1 MPNILPSLNEH
12 IRRLARREIRAQTSS
27 TKRATSHYRR
37 DIAALKRL
45 VKAMGSRI
53 AYLEKHGRDGS
64 RVRTGAPEEVPANTR
79 FRADGLKSHRAR
91 LGLSA
96 KDFGRLVGVSGLTIY
111 NWESGK
117 ARPRKKQLAA
127 LITIRG
133 IGKREAEKRLEG
145 ASKGKK

>member
-27 TKRATSHYRR
+27 TKRATAHYRR

-45 VKAMGSRI
+45 VKTLTTRLAYVERHSVSQASSAGS
-53 AYLEKHGRDGS
+53 
-64 RVRTGAPEEVPANTR
+64 VEEPQSNTR
-79 FRADGLKSHRAR
+79 FRADGLRSHRAR
-91 LGLSA
+91 LELSA

-117 ARPRKKQLAA
+117 SRPRRRQLAN
-127 LITIRG
+127 LIAIRG
-133 IGKREAEKRLEG
+133 IGKREAEKRLE
-145 ASKGKK
+145 STGKK

>member
-27 TKRATSHYRR
+27 TKRATAHYRR
-37 DIAALKRL
+37 DNAAMKRQ

-53 AYLEKHGRDGS
+53 AYLEKHGGNGTKGAAGS
-64 RVRTGAPEEVPANTR
+64 TDEVPANTR
-79 FRADGLKSHRAR
+79 FRADGLRSHRSR

-117 ARPRKKQLAA
+117 ARPRKKQLGA
-127 LITIRG
+127 LIAIRG

-145 ASKGKK
+145 PKGKK

>member
-12 IRRLARREIRAQTSS
+12 IRRLARREIRSQTSS

-53 AYLEKHGRDGS
+53 AYLEKHGGAAAKGS
-64 RVRTGAPEEVPANTR
+64 AGTMEEVPANTR
-79 FRADGLKSHRAR
+79 FRADGLRSHRSR

-117 ARPRKKQLAA
+117 ARPRKKQLGA
-127 LITIRG
+127 LIAIRG

-145 ASKGKK
+145 PSKSKK